1 MKARMNY
8 YPQFPEA
15 FAKLND
21 IEGLLHKSS
30 IDKHLLHLVKIR
42 ASQLNGCH
50 FCIDLHVKQARK
62 DEEREM
68 RLHHLSTWHES
79 SLFTDKEKAALRWT
93 EVLTKLSANDVSD
106 EVYVATREHFNEKE
120 ITELTMAVGLINL
133 WNRFG
138 VSFKSTAGSLDRALG
153 VENVKL

>member
-8 YPQFPEA
+8 YPQFSEA

-21 IEGLLHKSS
+21 IEGLIHNSTL
-30 IDKHLLHLVKIR
+30 DKHLVHLVKLR
-42 ASQLNGCH
+42 ASQINNCH

-62 DEEREM
+62 DEEREL

-79 SLFTDKEKAALRWT
+79 SLFSDKEKAALKWT
-93 EVLTKLSANDVSD
+93 EVLTKLSTTDVSD
-106 EVYVATREHFNEKE
+106 ELYLATRQHFSEKE
-120 ITELTMAVGLINL
+120 LTELTMAVSLINM

-138 VSFKSTAGSLDRALG
+138 VSFRSPAGSMDKALG

>member
-8 YPQFPEA
+8 YPQFSEA
-15 FAKLND
+15 FAKLNE
-21 IEGLLHKSS
+21 IEGLLQHSTL
-30 IDKHLLHLVKIR
+30 DKHLTHLVKLR
-42 ASQLNGCH
+42 ASQINGCH

-62 DEEREM
+62 DEEREL

-79 SLFTDKEKAALRWT
+79 SLFSDKEKAALKWT
-93 EVLTKLSANDVSD
+93 EVLTRLSSQDVSD
-106 EVYVATREHFNEKE
+106 EIYQATREHFNEKE
-120 ITELTMAVGLINL
+120 ITELTMAVALINM

-138 VSFKSTAGSLDRALG
+138 VSFKSTAGSMDKALG